1 MRNSRRTLRQGIR
14 RVKPAARPTA
24 FTLLMHIVTAAFTSG
39 MLLVLVFGGSLV
51 AFLYYNQFPPDNL
64 LVMLLGTIVVMSFY
78 RGCVAWQ
85 HDLDE
90 YHKRM
95 SDIRQAREFNNLN
108 GS

>member
-1 MRNSRRTLRQGIR
+1 
-14 RVKPAARPTA
+14 
-24 FTLLMHIVTAAFTSG
+24 MHIVASAFTGG
-39 MLLVLVFGGSLV
+39 MFLVLVFGSSLV

-64 LVMLLGTIVVMSFY
+64 LVLLAGTIIVMSFY
-78 RGCVAWQ
+78 RGCAAWQ

-95 SDIRQAREFNNLN
+95 SDIRQAREFRNLN